1 MREPVE
7 AHRLQPEH
15 KEAKMQNRTLNVLAL
30 TALVAVTT
38 SSNPLAAARGAA
50 TEAPRARASQEYREV
65 TIPAGT
71 NLRLDLRTSV
81 GSDTSRVEQRVAAS
95 LRAPVSVRGAQ
106 VLPTGTQLVGH
117 VTSVERPGRVK
128 GRGRVAF
135 RFTSLDAPGPG
146 GATAIRTS
154 PVVRVAAA
162 TKKSDAEKIGGSA
175 AGGAVLG
182 AILGGGDGAA
192 KGAAIGGAAGTGLVL
207 GTRGKEVRVPAG
219 TNLVVTLQ
227 RAITIRVRQ

>member
-1 MREPVE
+1 
-7 AHRLQPEH
+7 
-15 KEAKMQNRTLNVLAL
+15 MQNRKLNLFAVM
-30 TALVAVTT
+30 ALVAATGV
-38 SSNPLAAARGAA
+38 SHPVVAASDHAGEASGASA
-50 TEAPRARASQEYREV
+50 AQDYREV

-71 NLRLDLRTSV
+71 ALRIDLRTSV
-81 GSDTSRVEQRVAAS
+81 GSDTSRVEQRVTAA

-106 VLPTGTQLVGH
+106 ALPTGTRLVGH
-117 VTSVERPGRVK
+117 VTSVERAGRVK

-146 GATAIRTS
+146 GATTIRTS
-154 PVVRVAAA
+154 PVVRQAAA
-162 TKKSDAEKIGGSA
+162 TKKADAEKIGGSA

-192 KGAAIGGAAGTGLVL
+192 KGAAIGGAAGTGVVL
-207 GTRGKEVRVPAG
+207 STRGKDVHVPAG

-227 RAITIRVRQ
+227 RAITVRVRR

>member
-1 MREPVE
+1 
-7 AHRLQPEH
+7 
-15 KEAKMQNRTLNVLAL
+15 MQNRKLTLFGV
-30 TALVAVTT
+30 TALVAAT
-38 SSNPLAAARGAA
+38 SVSYPVAAASDRAPDAA
-50 TEAPRARASQEYREV
+50 SVSVAQDYREV

-71 NLRLDLRTSV
+71 ALRIDLRTSV
-81 GSDTSRVEQRVAAS
+81 GSDTSRVEQRVTAA

-106 VLPTGTQLVGH
+106 ALPTGTRLTGQ
-117 VTSVERPGRVK
+117 VTSVERAGRVK

-135 RFTSLDAPGPG
+135 RFTSLDLPGAD
-146 GATAIRTS
+146 GAMAIRTS
-154 PVVRVAAA
+154 PVVRLAPA

-192 KGAAIGGAAGTGLVL
+192 KGAAIGGAAGTGVVL
-207 GTRGKEVRVPAG
+207 STRGKDVRVPAG

-227 RAITIRVRQ
+227 RAITVRVRR

>member
-1 MREPVE
+1 M
-7 AHRLQPEH
+7 
-15 KEAKMQNRTLNVLAL
+15 
-30 TALVAVTT
+30 ALVGVTT
-38 SSNPLAAARGAA
+38 SSSPLSAAGGRAA
-50 TEAPRARASQEYREV
+50 GMPVANTSQEYREM

-71 NLRLDLRTSV
+71 TLRIDLRTSV
-81 GSDTSRVEQRVAAS
+81 GSDTSRVEQRVTAA

-106 VLPTGTQLVGH
+106 VLPTGTQFVGH
-117 VTSVERPGRVK
+117 VTSVERAGRVK
-128 GRGRVAF
+128 GRGSVAF

-154 PVVRVAAA
+154 PVVRAAAA

-207 GTRGKEVRVPAG
+207 GTRGKDVRVPAG
-219 TNLVVTLQ
+219 TEFGGDPAAGDHRQGPAMTLYNS
-227 RAITIRVRQ
+227 